1 LGDTGIQRDW
11 GWSPEYVDAMWRML
25 QTDRPEDFVIATGES
40 NSLEDFVA
48 TAFSQVGLD
57 WRQHV
62 IQDPKL
68 FRPAEILH
76 SRGHAEKA
84 RRVLGWEAN
93 MRMRDVVREMIRHE
107 QQP

>member
-1 LGDTGIQRDW
+1 MGIQRDW

-25 QTDRPEDFVIATGES
+25 QIDSPEDFVIATGES

-48 TAFSQVGLD
+48 TAFAQVGLD

-62 IQDPKL
+62 IQDPNL
-68 FRPAEILH
+68 FRPAEIRH
-76 SRGHAEKA
+76 SCGHAAKA

-107 QQP
+107 QQS